1 MAKTPK
7 PIATVGAKWARRTS
21 QAGGDFQDGVQR
33 ATDWAGPAVAAAPRR
48 NAGLQ
53 QAIADGRI
61 DAGIQRAG
69 TNGWRSATLAKGV
82 PAYTQNT
89 PKAQPKFEQG
99 LQRVYSYLAEAEQ
112 ATASMDTTTVEG
124 RVQKAAA
131 YQLAVHQA
139 ALRDKTGR

>member
-1 MAKTPK
+1 MT
-7 PIATVGAKWARRTS
+7 
-21 QAGGDFQDGVQR
+21 
-33 ATDWAGPAVAAAPRR
+33 
-48 NAGLQ
+48 
-53 QAIADGRI
+53 
-61 DAGIQRAG
+61 
-69 TNGWRSATLAKGV
+69 
-82 PAYTQNT
+82 AYTQNT

-99 LQRVYSYLAEAEQ
+99 MQRVYSYLAEAEQ